1 MGHWIKHNI
10 HSAIAGP
17 LLKKL
22 FVLSERNDRIN
33 QIDINLYKKNHH
45 NNNKKKKTNTHK
57 EEKENRNRR
66 QYANAD

>member
-10 HSAIAGP
+10 HSAIAGA
-17 LLKKL
+17 LWKKI